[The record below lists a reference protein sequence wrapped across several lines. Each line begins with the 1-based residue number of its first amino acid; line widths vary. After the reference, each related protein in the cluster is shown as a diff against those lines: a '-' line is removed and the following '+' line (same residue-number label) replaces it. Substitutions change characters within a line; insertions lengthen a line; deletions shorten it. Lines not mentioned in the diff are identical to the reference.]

1 MLNMVYFYFLCSFT
15 LSGAQLIFYLW
26 SFFSCCDHR
35 HASSFILSTSAF
47 FAWLP
52 GVGLG
57 NYLEGGKERADSSLA
72 GDEAWDAVECTF
84 DGGLREDVG

>member
-1 MLNMVYFYFLCSFT
+1 MLNMVYSYFLCSFT
-15 LSGAQLIFYLW
+15 LSGAQLIICGG
-26 SFFSCCDHR
+26 FFSCCDHR
-35 HASSFILSTSAF
+35 YESSFILSTSTF

-57 NYLEGGKERADSSLA
+57 NYLKGGKERSDSSLA
-72 GDEAWDAVECTF
+72 GDEAWGAVECTF